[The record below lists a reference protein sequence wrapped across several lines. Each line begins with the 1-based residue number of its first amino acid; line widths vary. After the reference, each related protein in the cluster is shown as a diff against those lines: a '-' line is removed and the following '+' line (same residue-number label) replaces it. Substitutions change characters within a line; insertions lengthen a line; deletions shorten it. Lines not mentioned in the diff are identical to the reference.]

1 MTTNLHCQSLSE
13 VCQIVDIDIAEEE
26 THRVLGLTISNTL
39 SWTSHV
45 YGKGQLLSSLHQRIG
60 ALKRIA
66 YHLPSKFLPQIA
78 QAIVVSKL
86 CYGVGLYGSVRM
98 HEADTLPDVAKE
110 LQVVLNDTMR
120 IATKTRLMDRI
131 RITDLMDR
139 TGIRSFNRMSAED
152 KLTLIWQAVR
162 EEDSPLSET
171 IERLSNDDGMTSSRS
186 RTRGDL
192 RTLAKTSLGQR
203 NFPEPGVRLWNQA
216 SQDVRGAINKQSA
229 KKAIKTFTNNLP
241 L

>member
-1 MTTNLHCQSLSE
+1 MASNHLVANPKKTGFLLIRRTQSTPPCTIK
-13 VCQIVDIDIAEEE
+13 VGDVDIAEEE

-39 SWTSHV
+39 SWTNHV

-60 ALKRIA
+60 ALKRIT
-66 YHLPSKFLPQIA
+66 YHLPTKFLPQVA

-86 CYGVGLYGSVRM
+86 RYGVGLYGSVRM
-98 HEADTLPDVAKE
+98 YEADPLPDVAKE

-131 RITDLMDR
+131 RITDLIDH

-171 IERLSNDDGMTSSRS
+171 IERLSNDDG
-186 RTRGDL
+186 TRGQGQGDL
-192 RTLAKTSLGQR
+192 RTLAKTSQGQR
-203 NFPEPGVRLWNQA
+203 NFPELGT
-216 SQDVRGAINKQSA
+216 K
-229 KKAIKTFTNNLP
+229 
-241 L
+241 